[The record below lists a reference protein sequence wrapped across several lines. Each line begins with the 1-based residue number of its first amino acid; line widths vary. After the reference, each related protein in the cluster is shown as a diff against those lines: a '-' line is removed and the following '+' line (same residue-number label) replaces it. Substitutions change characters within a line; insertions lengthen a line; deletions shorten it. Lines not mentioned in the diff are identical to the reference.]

1 MMQEKEVEKYLR
13 REVESMGGMCLKFIS
28 PGNAGVPDRIV
39 LLPGGRVWFIEIKTD
54 KGRVRPLQRWWQRRL
69 RDVGIPSLIIKGRTE
84 AEVFITLLREGGG
97 DAV

>member
-1 MMQEKEVEKYLR
+1 MQEKEVEKYLR
-13 REVESMGGMCLKFIS
+13 DQIEKMGGMCLKFIS

-69 RDVGIPSLIIKGRTE
+69 RDVGIPSRIIKGRTE
-84 AEVFITLLREGGG
+84 AEVFITLVKEKH
-97 DAV
+97 DI